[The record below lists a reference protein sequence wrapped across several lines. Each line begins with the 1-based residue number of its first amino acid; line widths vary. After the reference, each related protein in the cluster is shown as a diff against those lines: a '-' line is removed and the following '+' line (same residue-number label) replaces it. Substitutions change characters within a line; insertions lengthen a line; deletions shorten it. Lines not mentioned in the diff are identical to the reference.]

1 MFLYFSL
8 KNDSNIG
15 VLRGFHN
22 VFMGHRKKSMALN
35 GLTGQQN
42 EIRFKIG
49 WNIMC
54 IFLC

>member
-1 MFLYFSL
+1 MFSYFSL
-8 KNDSNIG
+8 KNDSNTG
-15 VLRGFHN
+15 VLWGFHN

-42 EIRFKIG
+42 EITFKIG